1 MPQLQAQNAR
11 VAMLRHV
18 MSRRGNGSDATSG
31 WFQPPWVV
39 TEEERCCVTSLPV
52 IVAVVARALEDLTAA
67 AAIGLEGA
75 LRARR
80 AAPHG

>member
-1 MPQLQAQNAR
+1 
-11 VAMLRHV
+11 MLRHV
-18 MSRRGNGSDATSG
+18 ARRWGKGSDATSG
-31 WFQPPWVV
+31 WFQPPWDM
-39 TEEERCCVTSLPV
+39 TEEERCCFTSLPIIAV
-52 IVAVVARALEDLTAA
+52 IARALEDLIAA